1 MEEIFQACSYLGAYL
16 GTLLGGEL
24 LLLTTI
30 IAAKAGYINFFHAM
44 VLAFLGAYS
53 RDLLTF
59 FVGRKSGQTIINKK
73 PALKKKLEKVNHL
86 MEKNPTLIL
95 GTYRMLYG
103 FVTIII
109 LMAAI
114 SGISLRKFAFLSAI
128 SNLIWITI
136 SGSLGFICAE
146 LMVKQLN
153 FLSQYSGYVIAVLA
167 TIGFGYWFF
176 VKRKEIG
183 NRDIFTLD
191 H

>member
-1 MEEIFQACSYLGAYL
+1 MEGLLQACGYLAAYL

-30 IAAKAGYINFFHAM
+30 IATKAGYMNFFKAM
-44 VLAFLGAYS
+44 VLAFFGAYS

-59 FVGRKSGQTIINKK
+59 FIGRKSGQSIINKK
-73 PALKKKLEKVNHL
+73 PAMKKKLEKVNHL

-95 GTYRMLYG
+95 STYRMMYG

-109 LMAAI
+109 LMAGI

-136 SGSLGFICAE
+136 YGSFGYFCAE
-146 LMVKQLN
+146 LMIEQFN
-153 FLSQYSGYVIAVLA
+153 FLSQYSGYIIAILAVIGLS
-167 TIGFGYWFF
+167 YWYF

-183 NRDIFTLD
+183 EKDIFTRSY
-191 H
+191 